1 MTTNLATKAEPSS
14 KAKRLL
20 LPGVCLSLATVV
32 SAVTSLNVALPD
44 LARDTGASQTQISWV
59 VDAYAL
65 VFASLLLVG
74 GVLGD
79 RYGRRLALLGGLSVF
94 GIGSL
99 LSMFTTSVDG
109 LIGLR
114 GLLGIG
120 AALVMP
126 ATLSTITTVYSDKE
140 RLRAIG
146 IWSGVAG
153 ASAVLGLVVSGTLL
167 EFFSWRSVF
176 GLNITMAVIAAI
188 LVVRAVP
195 ESVERQ
201 AHRIDIGGALLFV
214 VSISALIYSIIE
226 APTEGWTSAHTL
238 IGLGFGV
245 IMLAATVT
253 WELLVAHPLLDPRL
267 FTNRMFSASA
277 LSITVQFAAFFGF
290 VFLMIQ
296 YLQLVAGLAPLVAAL
311 CMLPMAVGLMGS
323 SRNAFRVTAKLGQ
336 VRTCVLGLILIV
348 VAMGTLSTLGAD
360 INYVILFVGLPV
372 LGAGM
377 GLAMTPA
384 TSALTEALPADQQ
397 GVASAM
403 NDLARELGGAVGIAV
418 LGSVLAS
425 TITDRLGATGGIA
438 QLAHAEGP
446 AANLARAAFA
456 DGLGNSLTLAAV
468 AVALTAVAVA
478 VLGKRAH

>member
-1 MTTNLATKAEPSS
+1 MTTNLAPKAEPSS

-94 GIGSL
+94 GVGSL

-126 ATLSTITTVYSDKE
+126 ATLSTITTVYADKE

-167 EFFSWRSVF
+167 EFFSWRAVF

-188 LVVRAVP
+188 MVVRAVP

-201 AHRIDIGGALLFV
+201 AHRLDIGGALLFV

-238 IGLGFGV
+238 IGLGFGFV
-245 IMLAATVT
+245 MLAATVT
-253 WELLVAHPLLDPRL
+253 WELLAAHPLLDPRL

-311 CMLPMAVGLMGS
+311 CMLPMAAGLMGS

-336 VRTCVLGLILIV
+336 VRTCVLGLVLIV
-348 VAMGTLSTLGAD
+348 IAMGTLSTLGAD

-425 TITDRLGATGGIA
+425 TLTDRLGATGGIA
-438 QLAHAEGP
+438 QLAHADGA
-446 AANLARAAFA
+446 AANLARSAFA
-456 DGLGNSLTLAAV
+456 DGLGNSLTLAAI

-478 VLGKRAH
+478 VLGRRAV